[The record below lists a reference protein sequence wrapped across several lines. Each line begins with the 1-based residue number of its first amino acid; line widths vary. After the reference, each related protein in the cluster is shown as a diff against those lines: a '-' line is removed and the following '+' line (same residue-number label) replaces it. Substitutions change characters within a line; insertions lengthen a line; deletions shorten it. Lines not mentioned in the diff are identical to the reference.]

1 MTVTAYNAFWNG
13 APIALQGGIP
23 TVVVK
28 LRVPNTG
35 NYVLFGKVTISNS
48 ATTPQGLLATLTT
61 NDGTM
66 ILDLSEVVVP
76 GNAGA
81 CLVVQGVL
89 NLAMTN
95 ENEIVDIRCTTT
107 NGTASWAQLTA
118 IPVDA
123 LSPSLGT

>member
-1 MTVTAYNAFWNG
+1 
-13 APIALQGGIP
+13 
-23 TVVVK
+23 
-28 LRVPNTG
+28 
-35 NYVLFGKVTISNS
+35 
-48 ATTPQGLLATLTT
+48 
-61 NDGTM
+61 
-66 ILDLSEVVVP
+66 
-76 GNAGA
+76 
-81 CLVVQGVL
+81 L